1 MPSPRFPVC
10 SPGRWLVCWQ
20 GQRQGPAEGPSGGM
34 NQEQLEKLRIR
45 SEAKRRPQGMLW
57 GIFLGV
63 ILVTGAAVYLAWPRA
78 TDDQRIFG
86 KNPLQHLLN
95 RGSNEPASLAS
106 TNTAAVP
113 RSTNDAVLTVS
124 GYIVCRE
131 RIAVS
136 PRFMGV
142 VKWIGVKK
150 GDAVTNQQVLVLL
163 DDAEQKARVAEAESQ
178 LANARIS
185 LSKAEID
192 YTRLK
197 RLIADKVE
205 TPANEDDFR
214 LRVEAAKASV
224 RVAEAQVDLQRT
236 YLDWTVIRSPVTGV
250 VLEKLVQAGELV
262 MPQSFGG
269 ARGPSTAVVAVA
281 DPNDLQVEC
290 DLNEADVA
298 KVCLGQQC
306 RISPEAYPDKR
317 YTGFL
322 AEMAPEAN
330 RQKGTLQVKVQ
341 IRQPDRYLTP
351 ELSAKVEFQ
360 PK

>member
-1 MPSPRFPVC
+1 LNDVMSIAPAQDDASGATAAQVQAGKTFWGLRSDGWGQLTGTRPPAPV
-10 SPGRWLVCWQ
+10 
-20 GQRQGPAEGPSGGM
+20 
-34 NQEQLEKLRIR
+34 
-45 SEAKRRPQGMLW
+45 AKT
-57 GIFLGV
+57 GV
-63 ILVTGAAVYLAWPRA
+63 TTSGAAG
-78 TDDQRIFG
+78 DDG
-86 KNPLQHLLN
+86 ALQK
-95 RGSNEPASLAS
+95 G
-106 TNTAAVP
+106 V
-113 RSTNDAVLTVS
+113 
-124 GYIVCRE
+124 
-131 RIAVS
+131 AVS